1 MQAVKRV
8 SAGNLSI
15 QVYIWGKTKM
25 DISYDYYRT
34 FYYVA
39 KYKSFTGAAEALLN
53 SQPNITRTM
62 KKLEKEL
69 GCTLFVRQRHG
80 IALTPEGEKLYA
92 HISVAF
98 EHISYGEQEIAR
110 DKSLQSGIV
119 TIAASEIALHCILLP
134 TLKKFR
140 NTYPGIHIRILTHST
155 PQAMDML
162 KRGLADFAIV
172 TEPFEFISGFSF
184 RILRKDIHDD
194 DILVLAG
201 ADRSGNHRIKLEYL
215 QVTSGVGVRSVAS
228 LGLNISGE
236 KFEAAAS
243 GNGPVDAAIKALKRI
258 IDRHMTL
265 KEFTIQ
271 AISKGSDDV
280 GKVHMQVEYDNQ
292 MYYGFGANTDII
304 AASVEAYIDCINK
317 FTK

>member
-1 MQAVKRV
+1 
-8 SAGNLSI
+8 
-15 QVYIWGKTKM
+15 M

-119 TIAASEIALHCILLP
+119 TIAASEIALHCILLLNLYPDFLSVFSEVSRKCLCAAVFFPFLPERPLQTSRSKNIPSSVLVKRQVPLPFTP
-134 TLKKFR
+134 T
-140 NTYPGIHIRILTHST
+140 ILTEGAVPLPRRSKQRLLT
-155 PQAMDML
+155 RSCLWYSLTLGSVLFQ
-162 KRGLADFAIV
+162 
-172 TEPFEFISGFSF
+172 
-184 RILRKDIHDD
+184 RIFWKKKIWK
-194 DILVLAG
+194 I
-201 ADRSGNHRIKLEYL
+201 
-215 QVTSGVGVRSVAS
+215 
-228 LGLNISGE
+228 
-236 KFEAAAS
+236 
-243 GNGPVDAAIKALKRI
+243 
-258 IDRHMTL
+258 
-265 KEFTIQ
+265 
-271 AISKGSDDV
+271 
-280 GKVHMQVEYDNQ
+280 
-292 MYYGFGANTDII
+292 
-304 AASVEAYIDCINK
+304 
-317 FTK
+317 